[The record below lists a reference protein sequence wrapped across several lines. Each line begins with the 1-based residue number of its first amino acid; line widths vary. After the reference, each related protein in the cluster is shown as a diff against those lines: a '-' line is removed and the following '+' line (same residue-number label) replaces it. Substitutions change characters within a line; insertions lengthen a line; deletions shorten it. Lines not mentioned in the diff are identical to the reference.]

1 MSVATPPPAPPASSV
16 PPPPPGPPRRAG
28 RRGADAATLCALF
41 VVVLMLVPARQV
53 IGGLPFDLT
62 YAEAMG
68 LMAVVWWCCAHLTT
82 TLGAAKGPSMV
93 RYAIYF
99 YAITF
104 LVTYAY
110 TTAGYLPPHELA
122 LSDHILVITAGVAGI
137 ALLAVDGVSGRDRL
151 DLVLKTL
158 VVAGAIMGV
167 IGGLQFLFTFDL
179 TEYLHVPGSRLRSV
193 EETILQRNGVN
204 RVAST
209 ATHPIE
215 FGVVSAMVLP
225 LGLHYAFDAWE
236 RRAPSLRWWVM
247 CALIAGGMAFS
258 ASRSTVLGLAGSGV
272 ILLAG
277 WNRSRRLRAGA
288 GLIGFLVLLR
298 LIVPGLLGAI
308 IGLFGNLG
316 NDESLRWRTNDYS
329 IALAEFLRHPW
340 LGRGHGTWFPP
351 HHPVFDN
358 QYLLTA
364 VQGGIWG
371 LLGFAGLF
379 VAGMVAALRVRR
391 IGADARTKDLGLT
404 LAAALAVPLLG
415 CATFDLASFSTANS
429 LSFLLIGLA
438 GALLRMVRRD
448 AEARAAL

>member
-1 MSVATPPPAPPASSV
+1 MRS
-16 PPPPPGPPRRAG
+16 PRDV
-28 RRGADAATLCALF
+28 RGADSATLCAVF
-41 VVVLMLVPARQV
+41 VVVLILVPARQV

-62 YAEAMG
+62 YAEAIG
-68 LMAVVWWCCAHLTT
+68 LIAAAWWCCAHLTS
-82 TLGAAKGPSMV
+82 TLGAAKGPNMV

-99 YAITF
+99 YVITF

-110 TTAGYLPPHELA
+110 TTAGFLPSYELA
-122 LSDHILVITAGVAGI
+122 LSDHVLVITVGVVGM
-137 ALLAVDGVSGRDRL
+137 ALLAVDGMSGHDRL

-167 IGGLQFLFTFDL
+167 IGGLQFLFSLDL
-179 TEYLHVPGSRLRSV
+179 TQYLQMPGSRLRTV

-225 LGLHYAFDAWE
+225 LALHYAFDAWE
-236 RRAPSLRWWVM
+236 RGAPALRWWFL
-247 CALIAGGMAFS
+247 CALVAGGMAFS
-258 ASRSTVLGLAGSGV
+258 ASRSTVLGLVASGL

-277 WNRSRRLRAGA
+277 WNKSRRLRAGA

-298 LIVPGLLGAI
+298 LFVPGLLGAI
-308 IGLFGNLG
+308 IGLFSNLD

-329 IALAEFLRHPW
+329 SALAEFARHPW
-340 LGRGHGTWFPP
+340 LGRGNGTWFPP

-364 VQGGIWG
+364 VQGGVFG
-371 LLGFAGLF
+371 LLGFVGLF
-379 VAGMVAALRVRR
+379 VIGMLAALRARR
-391 IGADARTKDLGLT
+391 ISTDARTRDLGLT

-415 CATFDLASFSTANS
+415 CATFDLNSFTTANS
-429 LSFLLIGLA
+429 LAFLLIGLA
-438 GALLRMVRRD
+438 GALLRLVRRD
-448 AEARAAL
+448 ARAREAVAPPSTNPRPGPVR

>member
-1 MSVATPPPAPPASSV
+1 MTVLLRPSQEVRS
-16 PPPPPGPPRRAG
+16 
-28 RRGADAATLCALF
+28 ADGATLCAIF
-41 VVVLMLVPARQV
+41 VAVLILVPARQV

-62 YAEAMG
+62 YAEAVG
-68 LMAVVWWCCAHLTT
+68 LVAAVWWCCAHLTS
-82 TLGAAKGPSMV
+82 TLGAAKGPNLV
-93 RYAIYF
+93 RYGIYF
-99 YAITF
+99 YVITY

-110 TTAGYLPPHELA
+110 TTAGYLPAHELA
-122 LSDHILVITAGVAGI
+122 LSDHVLVITVGVVGM

-167 IGGLQFLFTFDL
+167 IGGLQFLLSFDL
-179 TEYLHVPGSRLRSV
+179 TQYLQVPGARLRSM

-215 FGVVSAMVLP
+215 FGVVSAMILP
-225 LGLHYAFDAWE
+225 LALHYAFDAWE
-236 RRAPSLRWWVM
+236 RRTPALRWWIL
-247 CALIAGGMAFS
+247 CALVACGMAFS
-258 ASRSTVLGLAGSGV
+258 ASRSTVLGLVASGM

-277 WNRSRRLRAGA
+277 WNKARRLRAGA

-298 LIVPGLLGAI
+298 LFVPGLLGAI
-308 IGLFGNLG
+308 FGLFSNLD

-329 IALAEFLRHPW
+329 SALAEFAQHPW
-340 LGRGHGTWFPP
+340 FGRGNGTWFPP

-364 VQGGIWG
+364 VQGGIFG
-371 LLGFAGLF
+371 LLGFVGLF
-379 VAGMVAALRVRR
+379 LIGMFAALRARR
-391 IGADARTKDLGLT
+391 ISTDARTKDLGLT

-415 CATFDLASFSTANS
+415 CATFDLNSFSTANS
-429 LSFLLIGLA
+429 LAFLLIGLA
-438 GALLRMVRRD
+438 GALLRTVHRD
-448 AEARAAL
+448 ARAAVAAVPPSTSPPPGPGR